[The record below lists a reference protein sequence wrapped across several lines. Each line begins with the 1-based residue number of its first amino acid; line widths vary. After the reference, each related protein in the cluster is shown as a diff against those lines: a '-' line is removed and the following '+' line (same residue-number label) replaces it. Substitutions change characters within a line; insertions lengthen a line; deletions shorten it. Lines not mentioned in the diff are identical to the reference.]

1 MIAVLRRAIGKSE
14 SGVWFSRTR
23 ALRKFNEVMVW
34 CRGATEKEKLK
45 HKKDKQNKD
54 KQNKANKAEQP
65 DSPNVV
71 STNCK
76 TRTSLYDLTG
86 LRAAFGLGGS
96 KLLPMAVGLKA

>member
-45 HKKDKQNKD
+45 HKKDKQNK
-54 KQNKANKAEQP
+54 ANKAEQP

-86 LRAAFGLGGS
+86 LRAAFALGGS